1 MNDTITF
8 LVSGR
13 EVKSRSGASSHPS
26 EFSQATVSHSMS
38 LDRDR
43 AVGDEAA
50 TVQAVKG
57 RDIVVVRMKNG
68 PCLYLHPENARDLF
82 RGQQQRGGPRA
93 AESGKVELPLCFDW
107 PDAGRDPGVSRAG
120 MNVVATTFEILSGN
134 YGRLVAEWA
143 SSEIVQRVDS
153 QVERGLYALTKTKPA
168 GQLRDYA
175 QVVPKLEASAAPV
188 LVFIHGTFSSTYGT
202 FSKLW
207 EHPHLVDTLFKH
219 YGKNIY
225 ALEHWTLA
233 ASPIENALEL
243 ARALPPD
250 TRLHLLTHS
259 RGGLVAEV
267 LAQVCGDPDDAADA
281 TRFFSDPAY
290 HDQLVQL
297 DELRKLVRTNNLSVE
312 RVVRVA
318 CPARGTLLASKRL
331 DAYVSI
337 LKWSLELAG
346 IPVAPA
352 LIEFIGAVAQQRTD
366 PEKIPGLAAQMPE
379 SPMVRWLHAAAAP
392 VPGQLRVV
400 AGDVAAD
407 SLGSWVKTLVSD
419 AYYWQDNDFVVQTS
433 SMYGGVPRALDSAF
447 FLDRAGEVS
456 HFSYFAR
463 AEIAANIVDGLVN
476 DKPRQFAP
484 IGPQSR
490 AGKSSSGKRGGDERP
505 AVFVLP
511 GIMGSNLQVDNERV
525 WLSAR
530 VLNGLSRLHYAPDN
544 IVTPDGAID
553 YTYGE
558 LIDYLGATHDV
569 VEFAYDWRVPLQ
581 EEAERLAKAVM
592 RALTER
598 KEQPVRILAHSM
610 GGLLARVFQLTQP
623 STWEAMFKRPNARLL
638 MLGTPNG
645 GSWAPMQVLSGDDD
659 FASLLTIFG
668 MPFAQGEA
676 RQMIA
681 SFPGFMQM
689 QAGLLD
695 ENLGL
700 GLSTTWS
707 GFAARDAEALKKR
720 SIWHNL
726 QTQLKVFS
734 WGIPSQ
740 AVLDKAVTLRRALDA
755 QAAHSFPAPPGAV
768 VMVVGKANMTP
779 DGFEWEKNDL
789 IYREAVNGGDGRV
802 TLNAALLPGVVS
814 WTVDREHGDLP
825 RNAASF
831 DAYLELLVS
840 GTTQGLAMVGK
851 AERGR
856 PGNHSTEVAH
866 MPAPRHLR
874 QGRAGRPDQVASFS
888 SALDVAVGR
897 AKRGQML
904 EIRVI
909 NGNLKFVDRPIIVGH
924 YSSSQ
929 LTGTEQAL
937 DGLIG
942 GAMSATLGMGCYP
955 NACGSHQVYL
965 NVSVNSL
972 DPLQMPRPKAVIV
985 VGLGLEGALTA
996 SDLTKTVT
1004 HGVIA
1009 WAQRRHEERSITA
1022 QSFEIAATLI
1032 GSGGVNMSA
1041 ESSTRAVARGVLRA
1055 NTHLRA
1061 RGWPTVGCLDF
1072 VEVYLDRATEA
1083 MRALRLLAEAE
1094 CGHYEIHPDI
1104 VNGIG
1109 PQRRALGSG
1118 YRGARYDL
1126 ISALQEQNADGS
1138 SMIVYSLNTR
1148 RAREDVHASRQQ
1160 VNLVDLLI
1168 RSAASATGHADCQIG
1183 TTLFKLLVPP
1193 EIEPFLVTSEEMQI
1207 ELNEGSAA
1215 IPWELLDSERHD
1227 LRDMGGEPWAI
1238 HAKLLR
1244 CLRTVGLPLT
1254 VNDAGGEGHFLIIGD
1269 PENLAEEYPQLEGAR
1284 QEAAAVAEILEH
1296 KFTNQRVRRLIRGQL
1311 GGPAVTAPAV
1321 VSALLERDWR
1331 IVHIAGHGALPSSGS
1346 KVATP
1351 GGPVR
1356 QAKGGV
1362 VLSDNS
1368 FLGADEIGAMRTVPA
1383 LVFINCCHLGNVA
1396 VEGGELL
1403 RAGDMP
1409 RFAASVAEALIR
1421 KGVRCVLAAGWEVDD
1436 TAACTFAQTFY
1447 ECLTAGERF
1456 IEAVAKARTAAWKM
1470 GGNTWAAYQCY
1481 GDPNWTLTKGMVQQS
1496 IPETII
1502 EGLDEIASVSAL
1514 VLALE
1519 SIITS
1524 YRYEHQ
1530 DPEVTLD
1537 AVRRLETE
1545 FGERWG
1551 SIGVVAEAF
1560 GLARQDLNDYTGA
1573 ADWLRRAVEADD
1585 ATASM
1590 RCVEKYGNV
1599 LARLAWQQIRDASER
1614 HVHDSP
1620 GVREAYKKLELSIDL
1635 LQNLLRLSPT
1645 MERHASL
1652 GSAYKRLAMVRHDLA
1667 EGDWRADLKKSIK
1680 HYEEAQAISEATGQ
1694 GWCYPTANACITHM
1708 VLDSGKT
1715 MRKPPFGEG
1724 SLYRLTLQEKNKT
1737 DPDFFSAIAQIEAD
1751 IYDAIA
1757 LDSLSEKCADILHE
1771 LGSLYLRARGT
1782 RFWGPVLDQ
1791 LDFVDS
1797 LWTRKVVQKER
1808 TARDELREF
1817 LSQCQL

>member
-8 LVSGR
+8 LVPGR
-13 EVKSRSGASSHPS
+13 EVQSRSGTPSHPS
-26 EFSQATVSHSMS
+26 EFSQATVTQTVQVEHN
-38 LDRDR
+38 R
-43 AVGDEAA
+43 AAGDEPAA
-50 TVQAVKG
+50 VQAVAG
-57 RDIVVVRMKNG
+57 RDIVVLHMHNG
-68 PCLYLHPENARDLF
+68 PRLYLHPENARDLL
-82 RGQQQRGGPRA
+82 RSQQPRA
-93 AESGKVELPLCFDW
+93 GQRAADNGKVELPQSFDW
-107 PDAGRDPGVSRAG
+107 PDSGRDPGAARG
-120 MNVVATTFEILSGN
+120 GLNVVAKTLEVLSGN

-153 QVERGLYALTKTKPA
+153 QVERGLYALTKTRPA
-168 GQLRDYA
+168 GQLKDYV
-175 QVVPKLEASAAPV
+175 QAAKGIETGAGPLLV
-188 LVFIHGTFSSTYGT
+188 LIHGTFSSTYGT

-207 EHPHLVDTLFKH
+207 DHPQLVDLLFKH

-250 TRLHLLTHS
+250 TKLHLLTHS

-267 LAQVCGDPDDAADA
+267 LAQVCGDPDDAAGA
-281 TRFFSDPAY
+281 RTFFSDSVY
-290 HDQLVQL
+290 GDQLAKL
-297 DELRKLVRTNNLSVE
+297 DELRKLVRSRNLSVE

-318 CPARGTLLASKRL
+318 CPARGTLLASRRL
-331 DAYVSI
+331 DAYLSI
-337 LKWSLELAG
+337 MKWTLELAG
-346 IPVAPA
+346 IPVAPS

-366 PEKIPGLAAQMPE
+366 PGQIPGLAAQMPD
-379 SPMVRWLHAAAAP
+379 SPLVRWLHAAAAP

-407 SLGSWVKTLVSD
+407 SLGSWIKTLVSD

-433 SMYGGVPRALDSAF
+433 SMYGGVPREPDAAF

-463 AEIAANIVDGLVN
+463 AEIAANIVDGLVDDN
-476 DKPRQFAP
+476 PRQFAP

-511 GIMGSNLQVDNERV
+511 GIMGSNLKVDNQRV

-530 VLNGLSRLHYAPDN
+530 VLNGLSRLDYAVDKT
-544 IVTPDGAID
+544 VTPDGAID

-558 LIDYLGATHDV
+558 LIDYLGITHDV
-569 VEFAYDWRVPLQ
+569 VEFAYDWRLPLQ
-581 EEAERLAKAVM
+581 EEAERLAKAVI
-592 RALTER
+592 RALADR

-638 MLGTPNG
+638 MLGTPNR

-659 FASLLTIFG
+659 FANLLTIFG
-668 MPFAQGEA
+668 MPFAQKDA
-676 RQMIA
+676 RRMIA

-695 ENLGL
+695 EGLGL
-700 GLSTTWS
+700 GDRATWLRL
-707 GFAARDAEALKKR
+707 ADRDAAALKDR
-720 SIWHNL
+720 SIWHHL
-726 QTQLKVFS
+726 QAQLEVFA
-734 WGIPSQ
+734 WGIPPQ

-755 QAAHSFPAPPGAV
+755 QAARSFPAPPGAV
-768 VMVVGKANMTP
+768 VMVVGQANMTP
-779 DGFEWEKNDL
+779 DGFDWDKNGL
-789 IYREAVNGGDGRV
+789 VYREAVKGGDGRV
-802 TLNAALLPGVVS
+802 TLDAALLPEVAS

-825 RNAASF
+825 RDKASF

-840 GTTQGLAMVGK
+840 GTTQALAPVGA
-851 AERGR
+851 AERG
-856 PGNHSTEVAH
+856 GSGTH
-866 MPAPRHLR
+866 PREAARISATRRLR
-874 QGRAGRPDQVASFS
+874 QGRAVRPDQAASFS
-888 SALDVAVGR
+888 SALDVTAGR
-897 AKRGQML
+897 TKSVPML

-909 NGNLKFVDRPIIVGH
+909 NGNLKFVGRPIMVGH

-942 GAMSATLGMGCYP
+942 GAMSATLAMGCYP
-955 NACGSHQVYL
+955 NTCGSHQVFL
-965 NVSVNSL
+965 NVGVNPL
-972 DPLQMPRPKAVIV
+972 DPVQMPRPKAVIV

-1009 WAQRRHEERSITA
+1009 WAQRRHEERSTAA

-1061 RGWPTVGCLDF
+1061 RGWPTVACLDF

-1094 CGHYEIHPDI
+1094 CGHYDIHPEI
-1104 VNGIG
+1104 LNGIG

-1126 ISALQEQNADGS
+1126 ISALQEKNADGS
-1138 SMIVYSLNTR
+1138 SMIVYSLNSR

-1168 RSAASATGHADCQIG
+1168 KSAASASGHADRQIG

-1193 EIEPFLVTSEEMQI
+1193 EIEPFLTTSEEMQI

-1215 IPWELLDSERHD
+1215 IPWELLDSERDD
-1227 LRDMGGEPWAI
+1227 LRDADGRPWAI
-1238 HAKLLR
+1238 RAKLLR
-1244 CLRTVGLPLT
+1244 CLRTVGLPMT
-1254 VNDAGGEGHFLIIGD
+1254 VNDAPSDGHFLLIGD
-1269 PENLAEEYPQLEGAR
+1269 PENLAREYPQLEGAR
-1284 QEAAAVAEILEH
+1284 READAVAEILEQ
-1296 KFTNQRVRRLIRGQL
+1296 KFGNERVRRLIRGQP

-1321 VSALLERDWR
+1321 ISALLERDWR
-1331 IVHIAGHGALPSSGS
+1331 VVHIAGHGALPSSGNDIVTS
-1346 KVATP
+1346 
-1351 GGPVR
+1351 GGTAK

-1362 VLSDNS
+1362 VLSDQS

-1383 LVFINCCHLGNVA
+1383 LVFINCCHLANMASEDGK
-1396 VEGGELL
+1396 LL
-1403 RAGDMP
+1403 HAGDMP

-1436 TAACTFAQTFY
+1436 AAACVFAQRFY

-1456 IEAVAKARTAAWKM
+1456 IDAVATARTGAREK

-1481 GDPNWTLTKGMVQQS
+1481 GDPNWTLTNGMVRQS
-1496 IPETII
+1496 TQETVFD
-1502 EGLDEIASVSAL
+1502 GLDEIASVSAL

-1519 SIITS
+1519 TIITS

-1530 DPEVTLD
+1530 DAVATLN
-1537 AVRRLETE
+1537 AVRHLEAE
-1545 FGERWG
+1545 FGQRWG
-1551 SIGVVAEAF
+1551 
-1560 GLARQDLNDYTGA
+1560 
-1573 ADWLRRAVEADD
+1573 
-1585 ATASM
+1585 AS
-1590 RCVEKYGNV
+1590 
-1599 LARLAWQQIRDASER
+1599 AWSR
-1614 HVHDSP
+1614 
-1620 GVREAYKKLELSIDL
+1620 
-1635 LQNLLRLSPT
+1635 
-1645 MERHASL
+1645 
-1652 GSAYKRLAMVRHDLA
+1652 KRS
-1667 EGDWRADLKKSIK
+1667 GWRA
-1680 HYEEAQAISEATGQ
+1680 
-1694 GWCYPTANACITHM
+1694 
-1708 VLDSGKT
+1708 
-1715 MRKPPFGEG
+1715 
-1724 SLYRLTLQEKNKT
+1724 
-1737 DPDFFSAIAQIEAD
+1737 
-1751 IYDAIA
+1751 
-1757 LDSLSEKCADILHE
+1757 
-1771 LGSLYLRARGT
+1771 
-1782 RFWGPVLDQ
+1782 
-1791 LDFVDS
+1791 
-1797 LWTRKVVQKER
+1797 
-1808 TARDELREF
+1808 
-1817 LSQCQL
+1817 